1 MQVLQ
6 ALDDLI
12 EEFGDEG
19 RVKAVFVLF
28 DKIEQIAVEV
38 FEDKIYL
45 SLLLEGLLNTDH
57 IVAFEHLEHFYFS
70 LDGAPRKL
78 VLITLFELLNGNSLP
93 LDVPKPP
100 FSRFTAFHTIPY
112 APSSITSKISYF
124 CILYNYN

>member
-1 MQVLQ
+1 MDDVFRMQVLQ

-38 FEDKIYL
+38 FEDKICL
-45 SLLLEGLLNTDH
+45 SLLLEGLLNTDY

-70 LDGAPRKL
+70 LDGA
-78 VLITLFELLNGNSLP
+78 
-93 LDVPKPP
+93 
-100 FSRFTAFHTIPY
+100 SR
-112 APSSITSKISYF
+112 
-124 CILYNYN
+124 

>member
-45 SLLLEGLLNTDH
+45 SLLLEGLLIMRSVDCLN
-57 IVAFEHLEHFYFS
+57 
-70 LDGAPRKL
+70 
-78 VLITLFELLNGNSLP
+78 VLLF
-93 LDVPKPP
+93 
-100 FSRFTAFHTIPY
+100 
-112 APSSITSKISYF
+112 
-124 CILYNYN
+124 